1 MTDAAADRRARRP
14 RRRPGEPIRWGRG
27 LFVIGCVAAAV
38 GLIRLFESVL
48 PDPVA
53 IILIDRYGPLYPVT
67 VQNVMWIAFGLGFGE
82 LMLRLYD
89 AIAETR
95 QLGMRYLPE
104 DERAML
110 QGPDL
115 GALYAA
121 ARKAASP
128 GGSGAGRF
136 LPRLVQRVVAQFQS
150 SRSIDQATAVMN
162 SSLELY
168 LHEIDLRYSL
178 IRYIVWLIPTLGFVG
193 TVIGISLALSFAGG
207 ADTQD
212 PSLLGEITSRLAV
225 AFNTTLL
232 ALLMSAVLVLLQ
244 HVIQAREERALNRA
258 GEYCLDNLINRL
270 YER

>member
-1 MTDAAADRRARRP
+1 MNDMRARSADAASRRWRADR
-14 RRRPGEPIRWGRG
+14 IRWAR
-27 LFVIGCVAAAV
+27 IGFSLAFIALAI
-38 GLIRLFESVL
+38 GLIRLFEQVL

-53 IILIDRYGPLYPVT
+53 IVLIDRYGPLYPIT
-67 VQNVMWIAFGLGFGE
+67 VQNVMWIAFFFGLAE
-82 LMLRLYD
+82 LLIRLYD
-89 AIAETR
+89 AVAERR
-95 QLGMRYLPE
+95 QLNAGYLPE
-104 DERAML
+104 DERRML

-121 ARKAASP
+121 ARRAAGP
-128 GGSGAGRF
+128 GGRAEGRF
-136 LPRLVQRVVAQFQS
+136 LPRLIQRVVAQFQS
-150 SRSIDQATAVMN
+150 SRSIDQATAIMN

-178 IRYIVWLIPTLGFVG
+178 IRYIVWLIPTLGFIG
-193 TVIGISLALSFAGG
+193 TVVGISLALSFAGG

-212 PSLLGEITSRLAV
+212 PALLGEITSRLAV